1 MIFLGPHTAGSL
13 APLTRG
19 LSGVIFV
26 QARPACGPALVRIE
40 GTRDPITRLR
50 AISEDNAVET
60 FLIGLVPT
68 ETPAEAEAQLRESFK
83 PSIVRGRWFASSAD
97 LMGFIQFNAQ
107 PALNQL
113 LGQLRPHSHPHG
125 TTTIEEIAQHLN
137 VSVSTVRRMVKD
149 GQIPYLRAG
158 RQLRFIPADVV
169 ASLQKS

>member
-1 MIFLGPHTAGSL
+1 L

-40 GTRDPITRLR
+40 GTRDPVARLR
-50 AISEDNAVET
+50 ALAEDNAVET
-60 FLIGLVPT
+60 FLIGLINTDKPVET
-68 ETPAEAEAQLRESFK
+68 EARLRETFK
-83 PSIVRGRWFASSAD
+83 PSVVRGRWFAANAD

-107 PALNQL
+107 TALNDL
-113 LGQLRPHSHPHG
+113 LGQLRPHSHPTG